1 MTQIVISNDN
11 AKYDSRHDVL
21 HVSLAPYRP
30 YYGDEDYPGIVINR
44 SMDDE
49 SAIGLTI
56 FDFKKKGKER
66 LVREL
71 PEYDFSS
78 ALN

>member
-1 MTQIVISNDN
+1 MGIMLIDKQN

-21 HVSLAPYRP
+21 HVFLSPSRP
-30 YYGDEDYPGIVINR
+30 YYGDEDYPGVVINR
-44 SMDDE
+44 SIDDE

-56 FDFKKKGKER
+56 FDFKKKGKEM
-66 LVREL
+66 LAKEL

-78 ALN
+78 DI